1 VGQLDETA
9 VFYLR
14 SRGVSERQA
23 RRMLTYA
30 FAGEILGRIEPSNL
44 RAYLDQRVSELFSST
59 GQATI

>member
-1 VGQLDETA
+1 
-9 VFYLR
+9 
-14 SRGVSERQA
+14 
-23 RRMLTYA
+23 MLTYA